1 MKVPWALVSTVL
13 LAAALSAASCGD
25 NTDVTAA
32 NKSLVRLS
40 VDAPATAKS
49 GASFGVQVRA
59 LNVGVANIQNGR
71 VTVTLP
77 LPLVVLS
84 VDASSGTTASFSN
97 GISGGRVDWDLGTLD
112 SNSQSKLDITTMGV
126 LGPTEATKKLTVVA
140 TMTAQ
145 GINPGD
151 AVAQSDVTLVQ

>member
-49 GASFGVQVRA
+49 GANFGVQIRT

-140 TMTAQ
+140 TMTGQ

>member
-1 MKVPWALVSTVL
+1 MKVPWALVSAVL
-13 LAAALSAASCGD
+13 LAAALSAADCG
-25 NTDVTAA
+25 NNSDVTTA
-32 NKSLVRLS
+32 NQSLVRLS
-40 VDAPATAKS
+40 LDVPATAKS
-49 GASFGVQVRA
+49 GANFGVGVRA
-59 LNVGVANIQNGR
+59 LNVGIANIQNGR

-126 LGPTEATKKLTVVA
+126 LGPTEATRKLTLVA
-140 TMTAQ
+140 TMTGQ

-151 AVAQSDVTLVQ
+151 AVAQNDVTLVQ